1 MKFNKYEKNGIV
13 RIATE
18 KAFKTLYEKEGYKLV
33 KEKTNTKAET
43 VAKTSEET
51 TTENKVTK
59 KDLVALC
66 KEKGI
71 PVEKNDT
78 VETLKE
84 KLNAVEDTEET
95 TEGETTTDGESE
107 ENTPEE

>member
-33 KEKTNTKAET
+33 KEKTNTKAEA
-43 VAKTSEET
+43 VAKTSEEP
-51 TTENKVTK
+51 TENKVTK
-59 KDLVALC
+59 KELVALC

-84 KLNAVEDTEET
+84 KLDTVEDTEET
-95 TEGETTTDGESE
+95 TEDETTTDGESE

>member
-1 MKFNKYEKNGIV
+1 MKFNKYEKNGKV

-18 KAFKTLYEKEGYKLV
+18 KAFKALYEKEGYKLV
-33 KEKTNTKAET
+33 KEKTNAKAET
-43 VAKTSEET
+43 VVKTSEE

-59 KDLVALC
+59 KDLVVLC

-84 KLNAVEDTEET
+84 KIKC
-95 TEGETTTDGESE
+95 SRRY
-107 ENTPEE
+107 

>member
-51 TTENKVTK
+51 TENKVTK
-59 KDLVALC
+59 KELVALC

-95 TEGETTTDGESE
+95 TENETTTDGESE

>member
-33 KEKTNTKAET
+33 KEKTNTKAEA
-43 VAKTSEET
+43 VA
-51 TTENKVTK
+51 
-59 KDLVALC
+59 
-66 KEKGI
+66 
-71 PVEKNDT
+71 
-78 VETLKE
+78 ETLKE
-84 KLNAVEDTEET
+84 KLNTVEDTEET
-95 TEGETTTDGESE
+95 TENDATTDGESE

>member
-1 MKFNKYEKNGIV
+1 MKFNKYEKDGKV

-51 TTENKVTK
+51 TENKVTK
-59 KDLVALC
+59 RELVALC

-78 VETLKE
+78 IETLKE

-95 TEGETTTDGESE
+95 TTDGESE

>member
-1 MKFNKYEKNGIV
+1 M
-13 RIATE
+13 
-18 KAFKTLYEKEGYKLV
+18 AFFALQPV
-33 KEKTNTKAET
+33 KEKTNTKAEA

-51 TTENKVTK
+51 TENKVTK
-59 KDLVALC
+59 RELVALC

-84 KLNAVEDTEET
+84 KLNTVEDTEET
-95 TEGETTTDGESE
+95 TENDATTDGESE

>member
-1 MKFNKYEKNGIV
+1 MKFNKYEKDGIV

-33 KEKTNTKAET
+33 KEKVNTKAET
-43 VAKTSEET
+43 KTEEE

-59 KDLVALC
+59 KELVDLC

-71 PVEKNDT
+71 PVEKTDT
-78 VETLKE
+78 VEILKE
-84 KLNAVEDTEET
+84 KLNA
-95 TEGETTTDGESE
+95 TDDESE

>member
-33 KEKTNTKAET
+33 KEKTNTKVE
-43 VAKTSEET
+43 TSEE

-59 KDLVALC
+59 KELVALC

-84 KLNAVEDTEET
+84 KLNAAEDTEET
-95 TEGETTTDGESE
+95 TEDETTTDGESE